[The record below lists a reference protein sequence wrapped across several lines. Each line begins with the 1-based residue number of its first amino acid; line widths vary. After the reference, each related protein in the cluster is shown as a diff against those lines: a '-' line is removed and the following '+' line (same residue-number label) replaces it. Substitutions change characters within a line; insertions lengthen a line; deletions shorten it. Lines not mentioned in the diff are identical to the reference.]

1 MFITHVVNPEAIATY
16 GNQGQ
21 KELQNEVETVDKRGQ
36 LEYAENNFE
45 NFFRIYNLIET
56 IIIRVTNELLETYP
70 ARIQIKNMKQRI
82 DYLKTYREDLSRIL
96 QDIDKIRQYRNYLA
110 HGSNTN
116 VPCDMVKKVSVL
128 CNEISKKLMCSD
140 MYDITISKHVEYDE
154 LKQHA
159 RELKFKNIMRAS
171 YQGGHQTNFRVQF
184 ESSFDN
190 PKKCYDFLSENEWL
204 KEMLEKVKVVETPY
218 EYPSSD
224 SRFYT
229 SMKDTDST

>member
-1 MFITHVVNPEAIATY
+1 
-16 GNQGQ
+16 
-21 KELQNEVETVDKRGQ
+21 
-36 LEYAENNFE
+36 
-45 NFFRIYNLIET
+45 
-56 IIIRVTNELLETYP
+56 
-70 ARIQIKNMKQRI
+70 MKQRI